1 MSTATNDV
9 HYSFRS
15 ATSAKK
21 SQRTAS
27 CRNETRKFV
36 SLFAMSRAVAS
47 YLIQWRCRFLGI
59 NPAEARQRGYPMK
72 DQSALADAA
81 EGLTATP
88 TGCCLKSVSI
98 SVREL
103 SRQSSTPP
111 LARFCFWWSSGFWK
125 VVAVLEAGADADGGS
140 GRAWRHCLPQKKQC
154 TRLSE
159 QCQTVPHGLS
169 VSQFAPPLLRA
180 NRSWRKAN
188 AFPEERLLA

>member
-140 GRAWRHCLPQKKQC
+140 GRACRLRRRLPVSRKNLLEEILHGDPGPLIGLLVINGWR
-154 TRLSE
+154 
-159 QCQTVPHGLS
+159 
-169 VSQFAPPLLRA
+169 RA
-180 NRSWRKAN
+180 VFRHE
-188 AFPEERLLA
+188 PVGEGV